1 MAFDMKEYDKE
12 LNLLVSLV
20 GDQAGADHLLRTK
33 DDLKVVKKR
42 VLTRNKWIFYS
53 RVPIRRG

>member
-33 DDLKVVKKR
+33 DDLMVVKKKSDR
-42 VLTRNKWIFYS
+42 D
-53 RVPIRRG
+53 